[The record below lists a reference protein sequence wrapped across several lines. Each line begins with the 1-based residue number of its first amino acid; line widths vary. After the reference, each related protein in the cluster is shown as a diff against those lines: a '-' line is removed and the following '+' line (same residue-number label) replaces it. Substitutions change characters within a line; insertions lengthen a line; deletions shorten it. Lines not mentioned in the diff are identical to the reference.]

1 VELTY
6 DRWVR
11 ASFAPAEQPRHI
23 VVVMVEQSGVR
34 QWGASQNSQQSIGL
48 PHLEQGRM
56 ASVPLVM
63 PLPGRS
69 LRFAKLVGDP
79 GGVAAAQQPDQP
91 AR

>member
-1 VELTY
+1 MIAGC
-6 DRWVR
+6 

-34 QWGASQNSQQSIGL
+34 QWGVVAELAAVDRPAAPQAGSHGERPL
-48 PHLEQGRM
+48 GHAPFP
-56 ASVPLVM
+56 AVP
-63 PLPGRS
+63 S
-69 LRFAKLVGDP
+69 AFAKLVGDP